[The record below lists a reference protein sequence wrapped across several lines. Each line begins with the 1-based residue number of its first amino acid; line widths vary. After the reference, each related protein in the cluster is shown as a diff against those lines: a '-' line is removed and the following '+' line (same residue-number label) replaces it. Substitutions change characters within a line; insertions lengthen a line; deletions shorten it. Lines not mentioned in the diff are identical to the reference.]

1 MCTSVSGRRPLL
13 CSYCEDCARL
23 AKRQAFLHDQD
34 LSHDNFTQE
43 KRVNQDKMLICDKT
57 E

>member
-1 MCTSVSGRRPLL
+1 MCTSVSGQRPLL

-34 LSHDNFTQE
+34 LSHDNLTQE
-43 KRVNQDKMLICDKT
+43 KRVNCEKMSICNKT
-57 E
+57 A